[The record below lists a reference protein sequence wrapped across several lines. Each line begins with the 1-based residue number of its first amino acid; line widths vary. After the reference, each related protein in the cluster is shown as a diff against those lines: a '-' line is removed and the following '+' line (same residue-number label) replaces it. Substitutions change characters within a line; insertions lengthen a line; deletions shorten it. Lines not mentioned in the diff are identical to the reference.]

1 MAAEDQPVEP
11 PLAQYALRYAKEG
24 LQSVVLTRKPL
35 FLTVFVT
42 ARCGL
47 NCGHCFYREELENG
61 DISTELTL
69 DDYDRMTRRMPHF
82 PKLIIT
88 GGEPFLRGD
97 LKDITRMFYENNSQ
111 ARQITIPTAGS
122 HTQRIVE
129 LVEEV
134 LLPRK
139 DLILEIQLSIDGV
152 GEKHDQVRGK
162 GQWERL
168 MRTYRALKPIQDRNS
183 GLRIRF
189 NYTFSPVTQDW
200 FEESFRHV
208 TEDLGNP
215 YFDMVLVRRTTID
228 DSFNGRVDIEK
239 YRHATALMQGQEMKR
254 AGDSRFKRLLAQ
266 RVQVER
272 DIIASHHADQRVMTG
287 CTAGTLTAIVSE
299 TGELRPCEILDTSF
313 GNLKDADFDF
323 AGLWNG
329 GIADAHRRFVKETGC
344 FCTFETCVRTT
355 MSFQPKWY
363 GHMAANYAKDR
374 IRQRLGGSTD

>member
-1 MAAEDQPVEP
+1 MAEDGPHEP
-11 PLAQYALRYAKEG
+11 PLAQYALRYAREG
-24 LQSVVLTRKPL
+24 VESVVLSKKPL

-61 DISTELTL
+61 DISSELTL
-69 DDYDRMTRRMPHF
+69 DDYDRMTSRMPHF

-97 LKDITRMFYENNSQ
+97 LKDITRMFYENASQ

-122 HTQRIVE
+122 HTARIVE

-139 DLILEIQLSIDGV
+139 DLILEIQLSIDGIK
-152 GEKHDQVRGK
+152 GKHDSVRGT

-168 MRTYRALKPIQDRNS
+168 MRTYRALKPIQDRNE

-200 FEESFRHV
+200 FEESFRYV
-208 TEDLGNP
+208 TEELGNP
-215 YFDMVLVRRTTID
+215 HFDMVLVRRTTIED
-228 DSFNGRVDIEK
+228 DFNGKVDIDK
-239 YRHATALMQGQEMKR
+239 YRKAAALMQAQEMKK
-254 AGDSRFKRLLAQ
+254 AGGSRFKRLLAQ
-266 RVQVER
+266 RVKVER
-272 DIIASHHADQRVMTG
+272 DIIAAHHSDQRVMTG
-287 CTAGTLTAIVSE
+287 CCAGTLTAIVGE

-313 GNLKDADFDF
+313 GNLKDHDFDF
-323 AGLWNG
+323 AGLWNN
-329 GIADAHRRFVKETGC
+329 GIAQAHRRFVKETGC
-344 FCTFETCVRTT
+344 FCTFETTVRTT
-355 MSFQPKWY
+355 MSFQPRWY
-363 GHMAANYAKDR
+363 GKMAANYVAERARERDR
-374 IRQRLGGSTD
+374 R